1 MEYLFEK
8 IPSFFR
14 AIHKI
19 YTTFLYNRGNI
30 QDPEAYRMSKAVKI
44 LALTV
49 ALLFLSL
56 PLLSCS
62 ENEKAV
68 ATVGEYEI
76 LYEELRFI
84 TMSYQKILDVTYGDG
99 IADNGTIWDDER
111 TAELYRA
118 DLERSVMEML
128 EQNYRVLLACEHYGI
143 GKSVLES
150 AEIQSAVDRQVKSA
164 EESFASRDDFLA
176 DMEANYMTEN
186 LYRLYLAR
194 EQIKYKLRDAVL
206 ADESSTVIKDQQ
218 SFYDYLREGNGIYVQ
233 HVLIRN
239 DAGEDQETNR
249 AIAKEISVAL
259 QNKEHHINDYV
270 GNAYFNEDLTNVA
283 PYYLVPALYDEAL
296 VTAGQRL
303 YDVGDATDVIE
314 TEEGFWVLQRIEE
327 PEGELD
333 RQIGD
338 LFDSY
343 IWASLGNG
351 SVIGTD
357 VTITFNDYGKSIDL
371 TQIR

>member
-1 MEYLFEK
+1 
-8 IPSFFR
+8 
-14 AIHKI
+14 
-19 YTTFLYNRGNI
+19 
-30 QDPEAYRMSKAVKI
+30 
-44 LALTV
+44 
-49 ALLFLSL
+49 
-56 PLLSCS
+56 
-62 ENEKAV
+62 
-68 ATVGEYEI
+68 
-76 LYEELRFI
+76 
-84 TMSYQKILDVTYGDG
+84 
-99 IADNGTIWDDER
+99 
-111 TAELYRA
+111 
-118 DLERSVMEML
+118 
-128 EQNYRVLLACEHYGI
+128 
-143 GKSVLES
+143 
-150 AEIQSAVDRQVKSA
+150 
-164 EESFASRDDFLA
+164 
-176 DMEANYMTEN
+176 MTEN

-218 SFYDYLREGNGIYVQ
+218 SFYGYLRDGNGVYVQ
-233 HVLIRN
+233 HALIRN
-239 DAGEDQETNR
+239 DAGEDKETNR

-338 LFDSY
+338 LFDS
-343 IWASLGNG
+343 
-351 SVIGTD
+351 
-357 VTITFNDYGKSIDL
+357 
-371 TQIR
+371 